1 MNINMRDVMNK
12 YLVNF
17 RVESNRRMSMIG
29 QIPDDIPFYIYD
41 GAHEAAK
48 DATISQLNIMDDET
62 KNKMDDVFNY
72 FMKLF
77 KENEH
82 YADTDDLVVKAIG
95 EGKFD

>member
-1 MNINMRDVMNK
+1 MNIKDVLNK

-29 QIPDDIPFYIYD
+29 AIPDDIPFYIYD

-48 DATISQLNIMDDET
+48 EYTASQLELKDYQYDS
-62 KNKMDDVFNY
+62 KMDDVYNY

-77 KENEH
+77 RENEH
-82 YADTDDLVVKAIG
+82 YSDTDDIVVEAIA
-95 EGKFD
+95 EGRFD